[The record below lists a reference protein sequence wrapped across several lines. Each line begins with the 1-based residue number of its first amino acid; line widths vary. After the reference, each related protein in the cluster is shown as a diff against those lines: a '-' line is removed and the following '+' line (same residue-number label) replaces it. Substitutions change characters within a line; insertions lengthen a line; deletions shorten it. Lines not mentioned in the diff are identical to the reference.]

1 MFSYYWSSLL
11 CLLWQNENTWICD
24 PSISALFLHCILFAH
39 NSGFLN
45 KAESI
50 HNPVYFMFAGVCNC
64 WLTTCVMLYH
74 LQAWGS
80 CYWGDY
86 FHCLDRKSLNR
97 EFLHVEKNLVG
108 MDRRRASSTCTSIRS
123 WDYEVF
129 LSFKGEDTRY
139 NFTDHLYAAL
149 YQKGIR
155 TFRLDEI
162 RDSYL

>member
-39 NSGFLN
+39 NAGFLN

-50 HNPVYFMFAGVCNC
+50 YNPVYFKFAGVCNC
-64 WLTTCVMLYH
+64 WLATCVMLYH

-86 FHCLDRKSLNR
+86 FHCLEEFKSGILTCW
-97 EFLHVEKNLVG
+97 EEPCWDG
-108 MDRRRASSTCTSIRS
+108 ST
-123 WDYEVF
+123 
-129 LSFKGEDTRY
+129 
-139 NFTDHLYAAL
+139 
-149 YQKGIR
+149 KGI
-155 TFRLDEI
+155 I
-162 RDSYL
+162 YLYFYWFMGLWSFLEL